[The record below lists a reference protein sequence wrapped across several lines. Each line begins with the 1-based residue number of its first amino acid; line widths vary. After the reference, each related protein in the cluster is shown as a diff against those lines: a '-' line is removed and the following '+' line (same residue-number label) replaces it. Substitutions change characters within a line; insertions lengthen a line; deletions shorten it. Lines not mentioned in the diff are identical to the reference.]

1 MYAPDPRVTFVP
13 ASQEQVVSLSASLN
27 KPLIAIPG
35 KASEEVQ
42 AYVVGA
48 VNNAG
53 SYTLFVYLHLSES
66 NEAMVYVDHDHLQIE
81 PRDYPQ
87 AEAEALAFVE
97 SMGFMVQPLH
107 WESLSGEQKAT
118 LMRTLPC
125 FTRDLKSTAAQ
136 SRGESSQLK
145 LARFFAA
152 F

>member
-1 MYAPDPRVTFVP
+1 MYAADPRISFVP
-13 ASQEQVVSLSASLN
+13 ATLEQVISLAASLN
-27 KPLIAIPG
+27 KPLIAVPG
-35 KASEEVQ
+35 KASQEVQ

-48 VNNAG
+48 ANNAG

-66 NEAMVYVDHDHLQIE
+66 NDSVVYVDHERLQID
-81 PRDYPQ
+81 PGDYPQ

-107 WESLSGEQKAT
+107 WESLTGEQKAG

-125 FTRDLKSTAAQ
+125 FSRDLKSTAAQ
-136 SRGESSQLK
+136 ARGESPQVK